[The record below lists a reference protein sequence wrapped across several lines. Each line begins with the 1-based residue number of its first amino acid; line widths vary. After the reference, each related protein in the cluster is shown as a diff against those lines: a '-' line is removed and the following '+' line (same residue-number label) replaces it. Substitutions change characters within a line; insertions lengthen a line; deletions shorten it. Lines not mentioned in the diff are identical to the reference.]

1 MPLRSILKKSERA
14 KKSPEKETV
23 ITPILF
29 MRSDTKTE
37 EIIYPPSYPDHEES
51 KRSKNG
57 KNKEK
62 KSKRLLGRWC
72 SVPRTPSESRKSS
85 LRLRPNIPVFEKI
98 SRHLHRKSRA
108 SDKVP
113 ENLPDIEIIADQVE
127 RRVEKRINE
136 IRAQWEKRAT
146 ILAKKNEESTAKYLS
161 INDDRHAK
169 ELRMAREMH
178 EANSANDNIIE
189 AIRLHEAGELH
200 ASTMMFGRLAE
211 FQNENNTLSQVLYG
225 LSLRHGWGCTPDP
238 EKALEYLSAAA
249 SCAASIEDL
258 ALKAGRKS
266 GGAAKDELVLALYE
280 LANSFRHGWGIP
292 IDRVAA
298 KQYYET
304 AANLGDTD
312 AMNEVARCYAE
323 GFGCKKDMFV
333 AAKYYRMA
341 ENEGNKIIGN
351 SWIWKAKYNA
361 PMKVTFKD

>member
-1 MPLRSILKKSERA
+1 MPLRSMLKKSKYA
-14 KKSPEKETV
+14 NKSPEEETV

-37 EIIYPPSYPDHEES
+37 EIIYPPSFPDHEEPL
-51 KRSKNG
+51 RSKNG
-57 KNKEK
+57 KKKEK
-62 KSKRLLGRWC
+62 KSKRLLNWWC
-72 SVPRTPSESRKSS
+72 SVPRTTSESRKSF
-85 LRLRPNIPVFEKI
+85 LRLKSKFPVFERV
-98 SRHLHRKSRA
+98 SRHLHRKTTKSE
-108 SDKVP
+108 KVP

-127 RRVEKRINE
+127 RRVEKRVNE
-136 IRAQWEKRAT
+136 IRAQWEKRAA
-146 ILAKKNEESTAKYLS
+146 ILAQKNEETTAKYLS
-161 INDDRHAK
+161 ITDNKHAK
-169 ELRMAREMH
+169 EVRMAREMD

-189 AIRLHEAGELH
+189 AIRLHEAGDLH
-200 ASTMMFGRLAE
+200 ASTMMLGRLAE

-238 EKALEYLSAAA
+238 EKALGYLSAAA

-258 ALKAGRKS
+258 ALRAGKKT
-266 GGAAKDELVLALYE
+266 GGAAKDELVLAIYE
-280 LANSFRHGWGIP
+280 LANSFRYGWGIP
-292 IDRVAA
+292 VDRVAA

-341 ENEGNKIIGN
+341 ESKGNKIIGN

-361 PMKVTFKD
+361 PMRVTFKV